1 MLKDVLKDAAAHQ
14 YTFAASLEELE
25 ETTEG
30 GRDWILWGIVDHGEI
45 MLPLN
50 TRGFQ
55 LGLLRASLKM
65 TNECLFFLIL
75 MSHI

>member
-30 GRDWILWGIVDHGEI
+30 GRDRILWGIVDHGEI

-50 TRGFQ
+50 TRWFQ

-65 TNECLFFLIL
+65 TMNVYF
-75 MSHI
+75 S